1 MIVSALLLADNVYQD
16 VRTGKHIVAGT
27 FSLMGTE
34 GLPGHFPHT
43 VHLFMSCYGQAG
55 LCRWVLRFLAPSGQE
70 LAKRPM
76 ELEVEDAEEQV
87 ELILEVPRLP
97 LPEEGRYQFLLEDEN
112 GEVLAQTSFRL
123 LILPRP

>member
-1 MIVSALLLADNVYQD
+1 MTVSALLLADNVYQD

-27 FSLMGTE
+27 FSLLGTE

-43 VHLFMSCYGQAG
+43 VHLFLSTYGQAG
-55 LCRWVLRFLAPSGQE
+55 PCRWVLRFLAPSGEE
-70 LAKRPM
+70 LAKRPV

-97 LPEEGRYQFLLEDEN
+97 LPDKGRYQFQLEDET
-112 GEVLAQTSFRL
+112 GAVLARTSFRL